1 MLIRAL
7 TVLSLTFG
15 LANSGPALAGKPEDL
30 QKAVADLYNPYID
43 VVDGTTGGLTSEQIA
58 EFRKFKDCRKK
69 VAAYQKKFAP
79 DDVLAHFS
87 FNLHPEFVKA
97 SDGRNTIKVSQL
109 GWFCDQYDRTLA
121 QSALELEVN
130 STVQLRQVIESKGF
144 RDDQIRA
151 LTQDA
156 IKWLAT
162 GKASCDLAFAEA
174 QKVFGPDDPIQLGSN
189 RVPFKDLVNPC
200 ALYDEARPI
209 YEAAWDKKAAPLYE
223 LYRGAG
229 IGGDRLELFVY
240 YGSPS
245 DGGWLARGCQDYVT
259 DVTALKNAKVLF
271 HWAEGSDFYTVRKFS
286 FTGDKYKMT
295 VQTFATE
302 TRAYAGCR

>member
-1 MLIRAL
+1 MPIRAVLALVL
-7 TVLSLTFG
+7 TLGFAHS
-15 LANSGPALAGKPEDL
+15 SPALAGKPEDL
-30 QKAVADLYNPYID
+30 AKVVADLFNPYID

-79 DDVLAHFS
+79 DDVLSHFS

-97 SDGRNTIKVSQL
+97 ADGRNTITVSQL
-109 GWFCDQYDRTLA
+109 GWFCEQYDRTLA

-130 STVQLRQVIESKGF
+130 STVQLRQVIEAKGL

-156 IKWLAT
+156 IKWLST
-162 GKASCDLAFAEA
+162 GKASCDIAFTEA
-174 QKVFGPDDPIQLGSN
+174 QKVFGPDDPIQLGSK
-189 RVPFKDLVNPC
+189 RVSFKDLENPC

-259 DVTALKNAKVLF
+259 DVNALKNAKVLF

-295 VQTFATE
+295 VQTHPTE
-302 TRAYAGCR
+302 ARAYAGCK